1 MGRLRLRKLTQVV
14 SVHTN
19 WKIRVPG
26 FCSGW
31 RPVNKS
37 QVPQIPPG
45 LAVEENI
52 GVSKCLICSRTGVD
66 RLPSRS
72 RVKTLQWFFVY
83 GDNHFGG
90 FSPFFVHLCFWVW
103 KPQRMTS
110 GHLRPKDKWHHH
122 PWALWNCWHLHWL
135 LGGALHKECME
146 GRAKNHHLP
155 LNFSIIELLRS
166 PNLGVL
172 C

>member
-31 RPVNKS
+31 GPVNKS

-52 GVSKCLICSRTGVD
+52 GVSSASSA
-66 RLPSRS
+66 PE
-72 RVKTLQWFFVY
+72 Q
-83 GDNHFGG
+83 
-90 FSPFFVHLCFWVW
+90 
-103 KPQRMTS
+103 
-110 GHLRPKDKWHHH
+110 
-122 PWALWNCWHLHWL
+122 ALTDCPADP
-135 LGGALHKECME
+135 G
-146 GRAKNHHLP
+146 
-155 LNFSIIELLRS
+155 
-166 PNLGVL
+166 
-172 C
+172 